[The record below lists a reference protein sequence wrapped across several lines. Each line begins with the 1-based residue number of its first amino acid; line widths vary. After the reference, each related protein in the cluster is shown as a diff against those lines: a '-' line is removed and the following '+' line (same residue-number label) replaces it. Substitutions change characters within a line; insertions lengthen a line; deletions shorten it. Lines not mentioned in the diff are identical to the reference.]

1 MKFLVLILLG
11 YLIGALPTGVIVCR
25 ILKKTDPRRIGSGST
40 GATNVSRL
48 LGTKWGVFVLGI
60 DCLKGYLPVALLA
73 PALVG
78 AEGVEL
84 ARVLVGAAAVIG
96 HVWTVFGAF
105 RGGKGVGTSA
115 GVMLALDATNLVIC
129 LGVWLAVFLV
139 FRIVSLASLSAALA
153 FSVLA
158 SLLAGRPLE
167 LKIAS
172 IFFALFLC
180 YTHRQNIGRLLKGT
194 ELPPGCGGI
203 SCA

>member
-1 MKFLVLILLG
+1 MNFFILLLLG

-48 LGTKWGVFVLGI
+48 LGTKWGAFVLAI

-78 AEGVEL
+78 GEGVEL
-84 ARVLVGAAAVIG
+84 GRVLVGAAAVIG

-115 GVMLALDATNLVIC
+115 GVMLALDSTNLAIC
-129 LGVWLAVFLV
+129 LAIWLVVFLG

-158 SLLAGRPLE
+158 WFLAGRSME
-167 LKIAS
+167 LRIAS

-194 ELPPGCGGI
+194 ELPPGRGGI